1 MDVVAGPQILR
12 KVSQMTMLYHGPEAR
27 GAIWAEV
34 FARRLPD
41 LPFRHWSHDPVDAAD
56 VRFMAAWNPA
66 PDMVAQFP
74 NLEVLFCV
82 GAGVDQL
89 PLHSLPPQVRVV
101 RMIEPGLTI
110 AMAEYV
116 ATAALVLHR
125 DLPHFLAE
133 QRAGRWTYAPPRL
146 ASERRVGVM
155 GLGALGKA
163 ALDMLKPL
171 GFALS
176 GWSRSAHEIDG
187 VQCFAGTD
195 GFDAFIA
202 QVDILVCLLPLTPET
217 HGILCRE
224 TFEKMPRGAAVINA
238 GRGRHLVA
246 DDLIAA
252 LDSGHLRAVMLDVTD
267 PEPLPSG
274 HPFYSHPAIFLT
286 PHVAAETR
294 ADTAGEV
301 LADNVER
308 ILAGR
313 APLGE
318 VDRSRGY

>member
-1 MDVVAGPQILR
+1 MAEQ

-27 GAIWAEV
+27 GTVWAEV

-41 LPFRHWSHDPVDAAD
+41 VPFCQWGHDTVNPVT

-125 DLPHFLAE
+125 DLPHFLSE
-133 QRAGRWTYAPPRL
+133 QRAGRWSYAPPRL

-163 ALDMLKPL
+163 ALDMLKPM

-176 GWSRSAHEIDG
+176 GWSRSAHDIGG
-187 VQCFAGTD
+187 VECFVGAN

-217 HGILCRE
+217 HGILCRK

-238 GRGRHLVA
+238 GRGRHLVT

-252 LDSGHLRAVMLDVTD
+252 LGSGQLRAAMLDVTD
-267 PEPLPSG
+267 PEPLPAE

-308 ILAGR
+308 ILSGR

>member
-1 MDVVAGPQILR
+1 MDVVAGAQVFTKGPE
-12 KVSQMTMLYHGPEAR
+12 MTMLYVGPDAR
-27 GAIWAEV
+27 GLVWAEV

-41 LPFRHWSHDPVDAAD
+41 VPFLRWDHDTVDPAA

-89 PLHSLPPQVRVV
+89 PLSSLPAHVRVV
-101 RMIEPGLTI
+101 RMIEPGLTV

-116 ATAALVLHR
+116 AMAALALHR
-125 DLPHFLAE
+125 DMPHFISE
-133 QRAGRWTYAPPRL
+133 QRAGRWSYAAPRL

-171 GFALS
+171 GFVLS

-187 VQCFAGTD
+187 VACFAGAD
-195 GFDAFIA
+195 GFDDFLA
-202 QVDILVCLLPLTPET
+202 QADILVCLLPLTAET
-217 HGILCRE
+217 RGILCRE
-224 TFEKMPRGAAVINA
+224 TFVKMPRGAGVINA
-238 GRGRHLVA
+238 GRGAHLVA

-252 LDSGHLRAVMLDVTD
+252 LDSGHLRSAMLDVTD
-267 PEPLPSG
+267 PEPLPAD
-274 HPFYSHPAIFLT
+274 HAFYRHPAIFLT

-294 ADTAGEV
+294 ADSAGEV
-301 LADNVER
+301 LADNVAR
-308 ILAGR
+308 IMAGQ

-318 VDRSRGY
+318 VDRARGY